1 MGRHAI
7 AVAPRIAST
16 AVRYC
21 GVDISAKAGNQQL
34 VTLHERRG
42 AGPAHPE
49 LVATFYAP
57 GTVGDVATTI
67 LSFGGEAVVAI
78 DAPSGPRLDLL
89 AAGQPLRDALQ
100 LPDGRYE
107 TMRVCDTL
115 LYRRRL
121 PLYPVPAADAA
132 LTRWQGWMQHGFDLF
147 AALDPLE
154 RFTPDAS
161 RGHRLEGPV
170 GDGALRFGRVAETYP
185 DAVFCAL
192 LGHRPP
198 AKRTPSGLQ
207 QRIAALKLKGVAD
220 DDGGLWQRTI
230 DELDATAAAYAAYTL
245 AAGTGGWVGD
255 PREGVIVL
263 PVARLADRY
272 DKLPQPA
279 RHRLISVSPPP
290 PSST

>member
-1 MGRHAI
+1 
-7 AVAPRIAST
+7 
-16 AVRYC
+16 VRYC
-21 GVDISAKAGNQQL
+21 GVDISAKPANQQL
-34 VTLHERRG
+34 VTLHERKG
-42 AGPAHPE
+42 TDGTE

-57 GTVGDVATTI
+57 GTVDDVAQTI
-67 LSFGGEAVVAI
+67 LGFGGEAVVAI

-89 AAGQPLRDALQ
+89 AAGMPLRATLG

-107 TMRVCDTL
+107 RMRVCDAL

-121 PLYPVPAADAA
+121 PLYPVPAAEQA
-132 LTRWQGWMQHGFDLF
+132 LTRWQGWMQHGFELF
-147 AALDPLE
+147 AALDGLE

-161 RGHRLEGPV
+161 HGHRLEGPA

-207 QRIAALKLKGVAD
+207 QRIAALKLRGVAD

-230 DELDATAAAYAAYTL
+230 DELDATAAAYAAYAL
-245 AAGTGGWVGD
+245 AAGSGGWVGD

-263 PVARLADRY
+263 PVPALADRY
-272 DKLPQPA
+272 DTLPQPA
-279 RHRLISVSPPP
+279 RAPLISASRRPR
-290 PSST
+290 SST

>member
-1 MGRHAI
+1 
-7 AVAPRIAST
+7 
-16 AVRYC
+16 VRYC
-21 GVDISAKAGNQQL
+21 GVDISAKPANQQL
-34 VTLHERRG
+34 VTLHERKG
-42 AGPAHPE
+42 ADGTE
-49 LVATFYAP
+49 LVAVFYEP
-57 GTVGDVATTI
+57 GTVADVAQTI
-67 LSFGGEAVVAI
+67 LGFGGEAVVAI
-78 DAPSGPRLDLL
+78 DAPSGPRLNML
-89 AAGQPLRDALQ
+89 AAGSALRRTLG

-107 TMRVCDTL
+107 TMRVCDAL

-121 PLYPVPAADAA
+121 PLYPVPAAEQA
-132 LTRWQGWMQHGFDLF
+132 LSRWQGWMQHGFDLF
-147 AALDPLE
+147 AALDQLE
-154 RFTPDAS
+154 RFTPDAGH
-161 RGHRLEGPV
+161 GHRLEGAV

-207 QRIAALKLKGVAD
+207 QRIAALKLRGVVD

-245 AAGTGGWVGD
+245 AAGLGGWVGD

-263 PVARLADRY
+263 PVAALADRY
-272 DKLPQPA
+272 DRLPPPG
-279 RHRLISVSPPP
+279 RERLISASPRP

>member
-7 AVAPRIAST
+7 ADAPRIAST

-21 GVDISAKAGNQQL
+21 GVDISAKPANQQL

-42 AGPAHPE
+42 SDGVE

-57 GTVGDVATTI
+57 GTVADVAQTI

-78 DAPSGPRLDLL
+78 DAPSGPRLDML
-89 AAGQPLRDALQ
+89 AVGSPLRATLG

-107 TMRVCDTL
+107 TMRVCDAL

-121 PLYPVPAADAA
+121 PLYPVPAADTA
-132 LTRWQGWMQHGFDLF
+132 LARWQGWMQHGFDLF
-147 AALDPLE
+147 AALDALE

-263 PVARLADRY
+263 PIAALADRY
-272 DKLPQPA
+272 DKLPQPVRA
-279 RHRLISVSPPP
+279 PLIRGFRPPGEHP
-290 PSST
+290 L